1 MKSAEPR
8 KLFGRPSS
16 LLLDEQV
23 LPGVPPAIR
32 VEPPRPFAPPADGL
46 GGMKIRSVASL
57 PDDLDDE
64 DELEEDEREEDDDAP
79 GTPDEAQDADDAW
92 GAAFEVD
99 DFRAARREDPDADLL
114 TGPAT
119 IRMTPPPSAQASD
132 DEEEMIGMPEE
143 GDEPELTGVGEQVAL
158 PEGFDDGLFLA
169 GDDGDD
175 GPEESAPEP
184 PPVASPG
191 PGPFEAMRRGPA
203 VGFGL
208 GVARVG
214 AAPPRVLTEDP
225 VEGLAVAWM
234 SASSGGSDDLPEIVE
249 DHHTASELRREARQ
263 ALLDTAVLGEPQ
275 RRSRP
280 PTAAPVDPAP
290 WSPETAPGPEATS
303 RPVSPSRTRTS
314 VTPLAPNPGADLIP
328 DAVSA
333 LAEALERDPAPS
345 EGTGPRARRSTGE
358 PPRISRRTREEPAP
372 PAVPPRRRPL
382 EMETS
387 PRDDGAPP
395 RRLAR
400 PTLSPGATSE
410 SEPPRRARPAPGVDA
425 RTRDPSTDTAP
436 RPRRSLSP
444 VVMPAPS
451 FAPAETPQPQPAPRA
466 QAVEAARS
474 RTAPSPTAPRS
485 PARVRA
491 PRPAAKPKFEFLPPL
506 LIGVGLIVVI
516 IGLLAVVIPREPSD
530 PAAPPQA
537 TGPAVVE
544 VALPTPARVILPIE
558 PAPAPVPAPILEA
571 LPEPVVVPPPVSKPS
586 EKASAYKIA
595 LGIIRVSSDRKAL
608 IIVDGKQQG
617 YAPGLADISVMPGQH
632 TVRAVVSG
640 TGLSRS
646 LEIRVDAGSA
656 VVASFSF
663 ED

>member
-57 PDDLDDE
+57 PDDLDDNEDGLEE
-64 DELEEDEREEDDDAP
+64 DELEEDDDAP
-79 GTPDEAQDADDAW
+79 EAQDADDAW

-143 GDEPELTGVGEQVAL
+143 GDEPERTGVGEQVAL

-169 GDDGDD
+169 GEDGDD
-175 GPEESAPEP
+175 APDEPPAEP
-184 PPVASPG
+184 PPVASIPG
-191 PGPFEAMRRGPA
+191 PGPFETMRRGPA

-208 GVARVG
+208 GVARAG
-214 AAPPRVLTEDP
+214 GAPPRVLTEDP

-263 ALLDTAVLGEPQ
+263 ALLETAVFGEPQ

-290 WSPETAPGPEATS
+290 WSPETAPGPEAPS
-303 RPVSPSRTRTS
+303 RPGSPSRTRTS
-314 VTPLAPNPGADLIP
+314 VPPPAPNPGADLIP

-333 LAEALERDPAPS
+333 LAEALERDPPPS

-372 PAVPPRRRPL
+372 PAVPLRRRPL
-382 EMETS
+382 EMETG

-400 PTLSPGATSE
+400 PTLSPGATAGSE
-410 SEPPRRARPAPGVDA
+410 QPRRARPVPGGDPRA
-425 RTRDPSTDTAP
+425 RDPGTDTAP

-466 QAVEAARS
+466 QAVEPQRS
-474 RTAPSPTAPRS
+474 RPAPSPTAPRA

-506 LIGVGLIVVI
+506 LIGVGLIVAI
-516 IGLLAVVIPREPSD
+516 IGLLAVVIPRPSEPT
-530 PAAPPQA
+530 APPQA
-537 TGPAVVE
+537 TGPALPALVE
-544 VALPTPARVILPIE
+544 PALTTPAPVILPIE
-558 PAPAPVPAPILEA
+558 PAPAPVPSPTLEA
-571 LPEPVVVPPPVSKPS
+571 PPEPVVLPPPVSKPS

-663 ED
+663 AD